1 MYSRKN
7 FTVVKEKIN
16 EDTIAMI
23 TKQLNSKD
31 FSNTSF
37 NPRKLAPAKAGI
49 ESKKEILLES
59 TLLNFKI
66 LATVIVMPAL
76 LTPGMS
82 ENI

>member
-1 MYSRKN
+1 MFWKQ
-7 FTVVKEKIN
+7 EKMN

-31 FSNTSF
+31 FSNISF

-49 ESKKEILLES
+49 ESKNEILLDS

-66 LATVIVMPAL
+66 LETVIVMPAL